1 MTRQAAG
8 GSTVSAVWRALV
20 IVAAYFAADS
30 LLNKFALGDG
40 WAIFWP
46 LNGVTIALLIRKP
59 RREWPLLLGAIALG
73 TGAGEFLDDNSLT
86 STLAQRAFSVFEVA
100 VSAALLPPFT
110 TLDSWLRP
118 RLYPRFAAAVLVG
131 PAVSGLLAAAYFNAF
146 EATPFWSAFNAW
158 ALADAMGIAAVLPLA
173 LSLISVDLRAR
184 RDLRRVAVGAG
195 TLLPAFAMMVV
206 IFITSRYPLIF
217 VLYPL
222 LMLVDWMLGLLGSSL
237 ALCAACVLAVF
248 LTEHGYGPFANPVGL
263 GMSRNLAVQ
272 VYLGFHLIGFLPI
285 SILFLQQRRMDQE
298 LRDSLARA
306 DRLAS
311 LDSLTGVANR
321 RTLDTR
327 LEEQWDLAARNQTP
341 LALLMIDAD
350 HFKSFNDRLGH
361 QAGDACLRAIAGA
374 MSGRVSRPADVVARF
389 GGEEFAVLLPDT
401 PLEGARRVGEIIR
414 AAVQQLAIA
423 HPGKPDTAAVDA
435 PPARRH
441 VTVSIGCAALVPPP
455 GARLHV
461 LVELADQALYEAKR
475 SGRDRVCIVDPGADL
490 YGWQPGTAMQKL
502 RARIEAKM
510 AQAPRQQDEHR

>member
-1 MTRQAAG
+1 MLARQAPG
-8 GSTVSAVWRALV
+8 GPAVSAAWRALV
-20 IVAAYFAADS
+20 IAAVYFVADT

-46 LNGVTIALLIRKP
+46 LNGITIALLIRKP
-59 RREWPLLLGAIALG
+59 RREWPLLLAAVALG
-73 TGAGEFLDDNSLT
+73 TGGGEYLDDNTLV
-86 STLAQRAFSVFEVA
+86 STLVQRLFSVFEVSI
-100 VSAALLPPFT
+100 SAALLPPFENPDT
-110 TLDSWLRP
+110 WLRKP

-173 LSLISVDLRAR
+173 LSLSSADLHAL
-184 RDLRRVAVGAG
+184 RDLRRVAAGVGTIAS
-195 TLLPAFAMMVV
+195 AFAVMVL
-206 IFITSRYPLIF
+206 IFMTSRYPLIF

-222 LMLVDWMLGLLGSSL
+222 LMLVDWMLGLLGSSI
-237 ALCAACVLAVF
+237 ALCAACVMAVF

-263 GMSRNLAVQ
+263 GVTRNLAVQ

-306 DRLAS
+306 DKLAS

-321 RTLDTR
+321 RTLDAR
-327 LEEQWDLAARNQTP
+327 LEEQWDLAARNQAP

-350 HFKSFNDRLGH
+350 HFKEFNDRLGH
-361 QAGDACLRAIAGA
+361 QAGDACLRAMAGA
-374 MSGRVSRPADVVARF
+374 MSRRVSRPADVVARF

-401 PLEGARRVGEIIR
+401 PLEGAGRVAEIIR
-414 AAVQQLAIA
+414 AAVQQLAIV
-423 HPGKPDTAAVDA
+423 HPGKPNPAAVDA
-435 PPARRH
+435 PAAPRH

-455 GARLHV
+455 GAKSHV
-461 LVELADQALYEAKR
+461 LVELADRALYEAKR
-475 SGRDRVCIVDPGADL
+475 SGRDRVCVVDPGADL
-490 YGWQPGTAMQKL
+490 YAWQPGTAMQKL
-502 RARIEAKM
+502 HARIEAH
-510 AQAPRQQDEHR
+510 RQQVPPR